1 MRPAIRYDC
10 VRQRRVVFVGRAT
23 PTVLGWSTEPESV
36 QTRVTGGVARGGV
49 RPVVVTSVFGI
60 DVLLFLGIGLLAG
73 AHCIGMCGPLVTIY
87 ANNMNAPRADGGTQ
101 AVSRGRGSH
110 LTLYEVRQHT
120 LFNLGR
126 AVSYTLIGALMGLLG
141 SVVFLG
147 MGELVTTANYIRGV
161 VGVGIGGFV
170 MVTGGYYL
178 LGRISFGVSLPGT
191 QRVTRWLTQWVERF
205 ASGPSIVGLGAVHGL
220 LPCPV
225 LYPAYLYA
233 FTTGSPLAGGL
244 ALAALGVGTIP
255 AVFAYGTLIDSV
267 GVEHRRRLHQVLG
280 ALFLVLGYLLLAHGL
295 MAAGYHIPHPKL
307 PFWDPLEFG
316 MSH

>member
-1 MRPAIRYDC
+1 MVA
-10 VRQRRVVFVGRAT
+10 GS
-23 PTVLGWSTEPESV
+23 VL
-36 QTRVTGGVARGGV
+36 
-49 RPVVVTSVFGI
+49 GI

-87 ANNMNAPRADGGTQ
+87 ANNMNPPRADGGTQ
-101 AVSRGRGSH
+101 TVTRDRGSH

-126 AVSYTLIGALMGLLG
+126 AASYTLIGALMGLLG

-147 MGELVTTANYIRGV
+147 MGELMTTANYVRGV
-161 VGVGIGGFV
+161 AGLGVGAFV
-170 MVTGGYYL
+170 MVMGVYYL

-191 QRVTRWLTQWVERF
+191 RRVTRWLTQWVERL

-244 ALAALGVGTIP
+244 ALAALGTGTIP

-267 GVEHRRRLHQVLG
+267 GVAHRRRLHRVLG
-280 ALFLVLGYLLLAHGL
+280 ALFLVLGYLLFAHGL

-316 MSH
+316 MGH